1 MDCGAWPFIL
11 PIRRLDGKVPG
22 TDRGMAVNAEGE
34 CVVTQTRLYQ
44 LIRQSGDVKQHTF
57 EIEFLD
63 GGVHADSF
71 TFG

>member
-1 MDCGAWPFIL
+1 M
-11 PIRRLDGKVPG
+11 PG
-22 TDRGMAVNAEGE
+22 TDRGMDVNAEGE
-34 CVVTQTRLYQ
+34 CLVTQTRLYQ